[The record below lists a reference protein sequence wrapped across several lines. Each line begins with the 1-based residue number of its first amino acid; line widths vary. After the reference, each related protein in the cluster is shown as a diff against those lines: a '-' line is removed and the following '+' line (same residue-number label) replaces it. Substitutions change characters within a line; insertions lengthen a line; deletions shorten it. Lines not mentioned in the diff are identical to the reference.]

1 MAPRAP
7 STVEAMSTTTSLP
20 PGVRILTCDNPS
32 PMTLEG
38 TNTYLLG
45 AEDAPKLVV
54 VDPGPEDH
62 PAHLE
67 AILAAAGDQQIG
79 LILVT
84 HHHHDHFG
92 GAASLATATG
102 APIRTFSPDLCTGAD
117 PVHHGERISAS
128 GVEVVVLHTPGHTS
142 DSVSFW
148 LPEAGA
154 MITGDTI
161 LGQGTTML
169 DFPDG
174 TLTDYLASLDQLA
187 QYPQAALL
195 PAHGP
200 LGAQLGPVVTQYR
213 EHRLQRLEQVRGLL
227 ADHGQLSAE
236 EVAQMVYGEAS
247 GVHPRVLAM
256 IAAAQLDHIRRVSA
270 Q

>member
-1 MAPRAP
+1 
-7 STVEAMSTTTSLP
+7 MSTTTPP
-20 PGVRILTCDNPS
+20 PGVRVLTCDNPS

-45 AEDAPKLVV
+45 AEDAPELVV

-62 PAHLE
+62 PAHLH
-67 AILAAAGDQQIG
+67 ALQAAAGDQPIG

-92 GAASLATATG
+92 GAASLAAATG
-102 APIRTFSPDLCTGAD
+102 APIRAFSPDLCSAAD
-117 PVHHGERISAS
+117 PVHHGERISTS
-128 GVEVVVLHTPGHTS
+128 GVDVEALHTPGHTS

-148 LPEAGA
+148 LPQTGA
-154 MITGDTI
+154 MITGDTV

-169 DFPDG
+169 DYPDG
-174 TLTDYLASLDQLA
+174 TLTDYLTSLDLLSE
-187 QYPQAALL
+187 YPQAALL

-200 LGAQLGPVVTQYR
+200 VGAPLGPVVAQYR

-227 ADHGQLSAE
+227 AEHGQLSAE
-236 EVAQMVYGEAS
+236 EVARMVYGEDT

-256 IAAAQLDHIRRVSA
+256 IAAAQLDHIRRLS
-270 Q
+270 QG

>member
-1 MAPRAP
+1 
-7 STVEAMSTTTSLP
+7 MSTPTSLP
-20 PGVRILTCDNPS
+20 PEVRVLTCDNPS

-45 AEDAPKLVV
+45 AAAAPELVV
-54 VDPGPEDH
+54 VDPGPDDH
-62 PAHLE
+62 PEHLE
-67 AILAAAGDQQIG
+67 AILAAAGDQPVG

-92 GAASLATATG
+92 GAAALAAATG
-102 APIRTFSPDLCTGAD
+102 APIRTFDPQLCSGAEPLHD
-117 PVHHGERISAS
+117 GERISTS
-128 GVEVVVLHTPGHTS
+128 GVDVVVLHTPGHTS

-148 LPEAGA
+148 LPGADA
-154 MITGDTI
+154 MITGDTV

-187 QYPQAALL
+187 EYPQAALL

-200 LGAQLGPVVTQYR
+200 LGAELGPVVAQYR
-213 EHRLQRLEQVRGLL
+213 EHRLQRIEQVRGLL
-227 ADHGQLSAE
+227 AEHGQLSPE
-236 EVAQMVYGEAS
+236 EVARLVYGEDS
-247 GVHPRVLAM
+247 GVHQQVLVM
-256 IAAAQLDHIRRVSA
+256 IAAAQLDHIHRA
-270 Q
+270 DQG